1 MTQQAPVYTDTAEAV
16 AVAKSAL
23 RFVFEAR
30 LPVGE
35 HAELLRG
42 LEGVTGILT
51 AARAS
56 VLGAFTTDLG
66 YLECGDYGARSFL
79 MHRTRVTQGAAA
91 GYTGWARRV
100 ECHPALAAALVA
112 EEITE
117 SWAYKIARWTGKLPA
132 ESRPPADAILLE
144 AARAGLGLDDLA
156 ALAAE
161 ILARA
166 LPEDDGPDP
175 SGERS
180 VKLETTIDGAGIL
193 RGDLTPECAAVVK
206 TVLDALSRPAGDGDL
221 RSRDQRVHDGLQE
234 AMERLVAGGLLPGR
248 AGAPVKVWAHVWLGD
263 LMQLPGSTALLQ
275 AWAADAHAAWAA
287 HCAASYEGGGDGD
300 LWLDG
305 DHATAMGCD
314 GSVAPVVTGAVN
326 PGAFY
331 RLVQLSIELAHL
343 DNPAHTGGLPGP
355 GDVVPAAG
363 GGAGGTGSEAAGPA
377 SRPAPAAAATG
388 GGPSRREA
396 LEQAIIAQAVELL
409 SGPGGLVSY
418 VRRGMFDGKLGGPS
432 IPLDVGYSETVPA
445 GIRHAVRLRDGHCRW
460 AGGCTQPASAC
471 EMHHTT
477 HKAHGGKTSLQDC
490 VLLCWFHHHIVVHQ
504 LGWTLGV
511 NPHGTTTA
519 WNRDRRKTLHSHGP
533 PPSRE

>member
-1 MTQQAPVYTDTAEAV
+1 MTQQAPAYATTAEAV
-16 AVAKSAL
+16 EIAKSAL
-23 RFVFEAR
+23 RFVYETQ
-30 LPVGE
+30 LPFGE
-35 HAELLRG
+35 HGELLRG

-56 VLGAFTTDLG
+56 TLGAFTAG
-66 YLECGDYGARSFL
+66 LEFVEHGDYGARSFL
-79 MHRTRVTQGAAA
+79 MHRTRVSQGAAS
-91 GYTGWARRV
+91 GYTGWARRL
-100 ECHPALAAALVA
+100 ERHPALGAALVA

-117 SWAYKIARWTGKLPA
+117 SWAYKLAKWTDQLPA
-132 ESRPPADAILLE
+132 ESRPPADEILLG
-144 AARAGLGLDDLA
+144 AAKAGLEIDDLA

-166 LPEDDGPDP
+166 MPEDDGPDP
-175 SGERS
+175 FEARY

-193 RGDLTPECAAVVK
+193 RGDLTPECAAVVR
-206 TVLDALSRPAGDGDL
+206 TVLDALSKPAEDGDL
-221 RSRDQRVHDGLQE
+221 RSRDERVHDGLQQ
-234 AMERLVAGGLLPGR
+234 AMEQLVAGGLLGER
-248 AGAPVKVWAHVWLGD
+248 AGAPVKVWAHVSLTD
-263 LMQLPGSTALLQ
+263 LMQLPGSTALLK

-287 HCAASYEGGGDGD
+287 HCAASFEGGGDGD
-300 LWLDG
+300 LWLAG
-305 DHATAMGCD
+305 DRAAGMGCD
-314 GSVAPVVTGAVN
+314 GSVTPVVTGAVN

-331 RLVQLSIELAHL
+331 PLVQLSCELATL
-343 DNPAHTGGLPGP
+343 DNLGHTGSLPEAS
-355 GDVVPAAG
+355 DLAPAS
-363 GGAGGTGSEAAGPA
+363 GAERTGPA
-377 SRPAPAAAATG
+377 SGPASAAAGTS

-396 LEQAIIAQAVELL
+396 LEQAIIGQAVELL

-471 EMHHTT
+471 EVHHTT

-504 LGWTLGV
+504 LGWTLVV
-511 NPHGTTTA
+511 NPDGTTTA
-519 WNRDRRKTLHSHGP
+519 WNRDRSKTLHSHGP